1 MEFLHGVF
9 TVIKFILGL
18 GALATLLGI
27 GLVLLWFALRLIVH
41 FALRHQPPDRCP
53 RLRQLF
59 LEAAP

>member
-9 TVIKFILGL
+9 TVIKFVFGL
-18 GALATLLGI
+18 GALATLMAI
-27 GLVLLWFALRLIVH
+27 GLVFLWFALRFVVRA
-41 FALRHQPPDRCP
+41 ALRNQPPGRCP